1 MAKISTEAINVYGAK
16 IIYKYVSAMQAEVEG
31 VMISRDIENIHRM
44 RVTTR
49 RLRSAFRIFSDCFPK
64 SDYKAYIK
72 DIRDVTRALGQARDL
87 DVQIEI
93 LEASQPEYADPRLSA
108 GIARL
113 LLRLKQKRQAVQS
126 EVVEAM
132 KTLEADETL
141 RQIARWAAPWLEKG
155 EKLYLYSPAL
165 FELAFSNIQT
175 RLDELLAF
183 DQQVRIE
190 SNQTQLHDM
199 RISAK
204 RLRYTMETFEGL
216 YGEPIKPFITQT
228 KKIQDLLGAI
238 HDADVWIAMI
248 PVFIKEE
255 EQRITSYFG
264 HNRPLRRLLPG
275 LKAFSTDRKTSRDT
289 DYQAFLAL
297 WDKVLESETWETLTT
312 LISAPLNIAE
322 TIKLLRKM
330 EDETN

>member
-1 MAKISTEAINVYGAK
+1 MANINTEAINVYGAK
-16 IIYKYVSAMQAEVEG
+16 IIYKHVSAMQSELEG
-31 VMISRDIENIHRM
+31 VITSRDIENIHRM

-49 RLRSAFRIFSDCFPK
+49 RLRSAFKIFRDCFPK
-64 SDYKAYIK
+64 SDYKAYTK

-93 LEASQPEYADPRLSA
+93 LEASLPEYADPRLSA

-113 LLRLKQKRQAVQS
+113 HLRLKQNRLAVQS

-141 RQIARWAAPWLEKG
+141 CQITRWAAPWLDKG
-155 EKLYLYSPAL
+155 EKVYLYSPAL
-165 FELAFSNIQT
+165 LELAFSNIQT

-204 RLRYTMETFEGL
+204 RLRYTMETFQDF

-228 KKIQDLLGAI
+228 KEIQDLLGAI

-248 PVFIKEE
+248 PVFINEE

-275 LKAFSTDRKTSRDT
+275 LKAFIADRKTSRDD

-297 WDKVLESETWETLTT
+297 WDKILESETWEKLTT

-322 TIKLLRKM
+322 AIKLLKKI
-330 EDETN
+330 EGETN